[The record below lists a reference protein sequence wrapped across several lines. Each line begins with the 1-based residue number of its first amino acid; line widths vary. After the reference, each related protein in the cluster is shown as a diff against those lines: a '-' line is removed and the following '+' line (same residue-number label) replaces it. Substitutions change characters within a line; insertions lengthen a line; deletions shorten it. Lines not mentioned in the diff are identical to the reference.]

1 MNQRNNLYL
10 VRMHCIIVYANLSE
24 WTYLGDTHSNLG
36 EIRNSSFIRACVRV
50 CVGGRNFRYYYNKI
64 KKN

>member
-1 MNQRNNLYL
+1 
-10 VRMHCIIVYANLSE
+10 MHCIIVYANLSE